1 MLKEFQPTKF
11 EVQGEM
17 DKSLEKQS
25 FPIQNQLKKK
35 KKKKHV
41 TTILEKTL
49 AFSGKAK
56 NRYSQ

>member
-1 MLKEFQPTKF
+1 MVKVFLPRKF
-11 EVQGEM
+11 EVLGEM

-25 FPIQNQLKKK
+25 FPIQTQLK

-41 TTILEKTL
+41 TTTLEKTL

-56 NRYSQ
+56 NRYSL